1 MAQVRPVLSIKD
13 SEVTSSECF
22 LGLLFPQML
31 NCSDKL
37 FKQVHCTVCCEQ
49 RFASFWQQSP
59 KINQKF
65 LLLATKNH
73 HGRMSDTLLLSYNAL
88 PYFE

>member
-37 FKQVHCTVCCEQ
+37 FKQGLHHFGSRV
-49 RFASFWQQSP
+49 
-59 KINQKF
+59 QK
-65 LLLATKNH
+65 
-73 HGRMSDTLLLSYNAL
+73 
-88 PYFE
+88 